1 MEPVTVKNL
10 QMGVALVILSL
21 VPLAADA
28 HGFGFHHGGSASVL
42 LVLVAV
48 VGVVALVANSE
59 RRGGI

>member
-1 MEPVTVKNL
+1 MESVTVKNL
-10 QMGVALVILSL
+10 QVGAALVILSL

-28 HGFGFHHGGSASVL
+28 HGFGFQHGGGASVL